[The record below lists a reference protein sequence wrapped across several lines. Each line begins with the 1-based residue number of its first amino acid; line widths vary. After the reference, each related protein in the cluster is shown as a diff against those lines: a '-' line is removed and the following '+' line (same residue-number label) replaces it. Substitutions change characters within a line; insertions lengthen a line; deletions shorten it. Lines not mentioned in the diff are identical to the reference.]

1 MEGLA
6 AFPYALCPD
15 PEAAGTLYAG
25 LGDGTILR
33 SQDSGEGWE
42 EIASVPSG
50 LQALAAVSA

>member
-1 MEGLA
+1 V
-6 AFPYALCPD
+6 
-15 PEAAGTLYAG
+15 YAG

-50 LQALAAVSA
+50 E